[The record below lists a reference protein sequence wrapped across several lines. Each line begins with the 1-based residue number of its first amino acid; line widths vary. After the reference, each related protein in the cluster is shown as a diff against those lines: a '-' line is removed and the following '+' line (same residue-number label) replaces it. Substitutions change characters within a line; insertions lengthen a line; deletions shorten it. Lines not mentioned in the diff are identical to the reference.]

1 MIRYSFIATLLVLSL
16 LSCSKDRRSRVA
28 APIREIDVPFEVH
41 RFQADSGTSFRLPT
55 GTRIDIEPGSLVD
68 AKGNVVRGEVEFRV
82 REFHRAED
90 LFRAG
95 IPMDTRANGSERLQ
109 SAGMIEMRA
118 YSNQQ
123 ELSIASGRSI
133 GVGLADYRNAKGY
146 DLWYMEED
154 ADWNTRGSFTT
165 DSNRIKIQLVQSLTD
180 SLNKKMDLPSEED
193 PRIFELVTNVK
204 EVPYL
209 KAYEGLKWRLDESQP
224 IELLEVQT
232 RVLWES
238 VRIKR
243 VNKKKDL
250 YELSFTQFDRDDS
263 AASKGIQKTIL
274 AKAMSSRED
283 MRTRSAEYEKQLA
296 EFERI
301 QNERREELARVKREA
316 DLIQSFRADRLGIWN
331 LDKIMKMEDCIPVY
345 VRFDFEKELKKEEK
359 IRLFALYDGENS
371 IMEFARDKWNQVYL
385 QKGKAMR
392 LIALLPKEKIAVVSD
407 AAIQSALQ
415 RSMTE
420 VTFQTERKEAKEFLK
435 TTPP

>member
-1 MIRYSFIATLLVLSL
+1 MIRYSFIIALLSLSL
-16 LSCSKDRRSRVA
+16 LSCSKNRKTRVS
-28 APIREIDVPFEVH
+28 APVRDIDVPFQVH

-55 GTRIDIEPGSLVD
+55 GTRINIEPGSLVD
-68 AKGNVVRGEVEFRV
+68 ANGNVVRGEVEFRV

-95 IPMDTRANGSERLQ
+95 IPMDTRANGSDRLQ

-123 ELSIASGRSI
+123 ELSVAAGRSI

-146 DLWYMEED
+146 DLWYMEGD
-154 ADWNTRGSFTT
+154 ADWNKRGSFTT
-165 DSNRIKIQLVQSLTD
+165 DSNRIKIQMVQSLTD
-180 SLNKKMDLPSEED
+180 SLNKMKAPTEED
-193 PRIFELVTNVK
+193 PRVFELVTNVK

-209 KAYEGLKWRLDESQP
+209 KAYEGLKWRLDDSQP
-224 IELLEVQT
+224 IEVMEVQT
-232 RVLWES
+232 RIHWEG

-243 VNKKKDL
+243 VNKKKNL
-250 YELSFTQFDRDDS
+250 YELTFTQFDRDDT
-263 AASKGIQKTIL
+263 ATSKGIQKTIL
-274 AKAMSSRED
+274 AQALSSRAD
-283 MRTRSAEYEKQLA
+283 MRARSAEYEKDLA

-301 QNERREELARVKREA
+301 QNERREELARAKREA

-331 LDKIMKMEDCIPVY
+331 LDKLMKMEDCIPVY
-345 VRFDFEKELKKEEK
+345 VRFDFEKEIGQDEK
-359 IRLFALYDGENS
+359 VRLFALYDGENS
-371 IMEFARDKWNQVYL
+371 IMEFSRDKWNQVYL

-392 LIALLPKEKIAVVSD
+392 LVALLPKEKIAVVSD

-435 TTPP
+435 TTSP